1 MSKEQISKFKSDF
14 KAIAEFFFALNN
26 KVDYHPTDRKLDH
39 PEEVID
45 MISVFSGD
53 DRFRNEYNSMT
64 EEKMKAGVSMCEIYD
79 KIFASG
85 EARGEARGREIGEA
99 RGREIGEARGREI
112 GEAMG
117 FLKALIG
124 LVKDNILTLADAA
137 KRANMTID
145 EFEKQMLLLT

>member
-1 MSKEQISKFKSDF
+1 
-14 KAIAEFFFALNN
+14 
-26 KVDYHPTDRKLDH
+26 
-39 PEEVID
+39 
-45 MISVFSGD
+45 
-53 DRFRNEYNSMT
+53 
-64 EEKMKAGVSMCEIYD
+64 MCEIYD

-99 RGREIGEARGREI
+99 RGREIGEARG
-112 GEAMG
+112 

-145 EFEKQMLLLT
+145 EFEKQMILLT

>member
-1 MSKEQISKFKSDF
+1 
-14 KAIAEFFFALNN
+14 
-26 KVDYHPTDRKLDH
+26 
-39 PEEVID
+39 
-45 MISVFSGD
+45 
-53 DRFRNEYNSMT
+53 
-64 EEKMKAGVSMCEIYD
+64 MKAGVPMCEIYD

-99 RGREIGEARGREI
+99 RGREIGEARG
-112 GEAMG
+112 EARG

-145 EFEKQMLLLT
+145 EFEKQMIILT